1 MERFDYIKHGKM
13 KLGKNYRC
21 PVCGKEFI
29 IKIEERLG
37 IDTPI
42 LIIKCNHDEE
52 IFYYLIEES
61 DNHEGRI

>member
-1 MERFDYIKHGKM
+1 MERFDYIRHGTM

-21 PVCGKEFI
+21 PICHKEFA

-42 LIIKCNHDEE
+42 LIIKCEHDEE
-52 IFYYLIEES
+52 IYNYLVEERG
-61 DNHEGRI
+61 DK